1 MNRKISIIIVC
12 TFLLVWAVQVY
23 GCLSNTINIGL
34 LDNDES
40 RLMAEIVSLTIS
52 ERTGTN
58 VRLLIYE
65 TGEELSKA
73 LTIENRDDRI
83 DFTVENLEKIIQ
95 TEERTNITIIKTEKN
110 TDSFNINDSPTFN
123 HHPLVPGNLNKK
135 EYGVL
140 VFYRNDLLKD
150 YPLLPRLLNKIS
162 RAIDNESYKQLLQNV
177 VDGKKPR
184 NVARDYLRN
193 KNLI

>member
-12 TFLLVWAVQVY
+12 TFLLVWAVPVF

-34 LDNDES
+34 LNNDES
-40 RLMAEIVSLTIS
+40 RLMAELVSLTIG

-65 TGEELSKA
+65 TGEELSEA

-83 DFTVENLEKIIQ
+83 DLTVENLEKIIQ
-95 TEERTNITIIKTEKN
+95 TEERTKITILKTEKN
-110 TDSFNINDSPTFN
+110 TDSLNINDSPTFI
-123 HHPLVPGNLNKK
+123 HHPLVPGNLNGKG
-135 EYGVL
+135 YGFL

-184 NVARDYLRN
+184 NVARDYLKN
-193 KNLI
+193 KDLI